1 MFRLR
6 VLPLG
11 FAVLCAASVANAKIT
26 KGPWVQRVT
35 PSSAVVRIE
44 VSPAAA
50 VSLELTAPDVPAVT
64 LESKEA
70 KALHEIALENLIPA
84 KRYTYSLKL
93 GTASKPG
100 SFTTALPAE
109 SDAPFRFLAYGDNR
123 TDDAAHAAVV
133 RSMVAA
139 PGDFIV
145 HTGDFVENGASLA
158 QWQTFFEIEAPLLNT
173 RPLVAAVGNHE
184 LVDNAGINY
193 VKFFGP
199 GGATK
204 PEHLDHT
211 FRWGN
216 TRFFLLNG
224 LSSWKSG
231 VERQWLENVLG
242 EADNEKGV
250 VWRIV
255 VVHHGPWSSGPHGG
269 NPRFHEAGL
278 PALFKQHKVDLIF
291 SGHDHTYERG
301 IGDGLPFVVTGGG
314 GAPLYRLR
322 HPVPQ
327 SRHSESTHHF
337 VQAEVNQRLLQLTAV
352 RPDGSRIEKCALS
365 KDQEGWFCGDN
376 VAIAPT
382 DGGAPTLIGEPE
394 KSPSSAPSTS
404 KPSRCSCEVVGTT
417 GRDSGWWAFTLVPPI
432 VAYAR
437 RRLAAARRR
446 TATTGRQEPCRRY

>member
-6 VLPLG
+6 AIPVI
-11 FAVLCAASVANAKIT
+11 FAVLCAASAAHAKVT
-26 KGPWVQRVT
+26 KGPWVIRVT
-35 PSSAVVRIE
+35 PTGAVVRLE
-44 VSPAAA
+44 VSPPAPA
-50 VSLELTAPDVPAVT
+50 SLELSGGEGGVTT
-64 LESKEA
+64 LESKDA
-70 KALHEIALENLIPA
+70 KALHELTLANLSPG
-84 KRYTYSLKL
+84 KHYTYTMKVGATSKL
-93 GTASKPG
+93 G
-100 SFTTALPAE
+100 SFTTAPAE
-109 SDAPFRFLAYGDNR
+109 DSETPFRFLVYGDNR

-133 RSMVAA
+133 RAMVPA
-139 PGDFIV
+139 PGDFLI

-158 QWQTFFEIEAPLLNT
+158 QWQTFFEIEAPLLEA
-173 RPLVAAVGNHE
+173 RPIVSAIGNHE

-193 VKFFGP
+193 VRYFGP

-224 LSSWKSG
+224 LSTWKSG
-231 VERQWLENVLG
+231 VERQWLDRVLG
-242 EADNEKGV
+242 EADHEPGL

-278 PALFKQHKVDLIF
+278 PALFRQHKVDLVF

-301 IGDGLPFVVTGGG
+301 VGDGLPFVVTGGG

-322 HPVPQ
+322 RPIPQ
-327 SRHSESTHHF
+327 SRHSESTHHY
-337 VQAEVNQRLLQLTAV
+337 VEAEVTSRALQLTAI

-365 KDQEGWFCGDN
+365 RDAEGWFCGDTLT
-376 VAIAPT
+376 VPE
-382 DGGAPTLIGEPE
+382 DGGAPVLVGEPE
-394 KSPSSAPSTS
+394 KPPPP
-404 KPSRCSCEVVGTT
+404 KPPSRCSCDAVGA
-417 GRDSGWWAFTLVPPI
+417 GDSSFESTLWVTASL

-437 RRLAAARRR
+437 RR
-446 TATTGRQEPCRRY
+446 RRY